1 MNIVFRLMC
10 VFIATELVD
19 TRSPIW
25 LQLAMCIGMAIQ
37 AGVAYLVRDDIM
49 YTVTAMSPV
58 LLIAIVAM

>member
-1 MNIVFRLMC
+1 MC

-19 TRSPIW
+19 TASSIY
-25 LQLAMCIGMAIQ
+25 LQLSMSAGMAIQ

-49 YTVTAMSPV
+49 YTLTAMSPV